1 MMFTELQNRF
11 NSVDRIAEY
20 TSRIEHEPKWECEQD
35 QKQLLNWPSEGNPFI
50 RAIIALCNNIV
61 GFFQCYLCVLYLVSQ

>member
-20 TSRIEHEPKWECEQD
+20 TSRIEHEPEWECEQD
-35 QKQLLNWPSEGNPFI
+35 QTKLLNWPSEGNQMCQF
-50 RAIIALCNNIV
+50 
-61 GFFQCYLCVLYLVSQ
+61 VLYLFISLVFFRVTCIFCIWYHDI